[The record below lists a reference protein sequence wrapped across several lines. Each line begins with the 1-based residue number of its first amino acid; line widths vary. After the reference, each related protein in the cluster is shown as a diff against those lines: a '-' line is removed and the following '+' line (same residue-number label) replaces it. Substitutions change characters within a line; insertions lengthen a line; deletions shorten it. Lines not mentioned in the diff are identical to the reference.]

1 MNKYDVEYNRVMRK
15 MERGGSIDSYAD
27 SENLEKDIMLPDTQ
41 SRYANLKGVLN
52 KQGFDIYATSMDS
65 EIESYEVGGV
75 VKTKKGVTMDAKDGG
90 YFEGRPHSQGGI
102 KAVNVDTNTPIEVE
116 GGEVVITKDA
126 VSDTTKRMFE
136 GKMMTNKEILS
147 RINQSGGGVALAKG
161 GTIMADGGLTNGGE
175 DNEKSII
182 PEFVDSLDNNDP
194 LIAEERA
201 KLNMIIEL
209 LERKIGYLKVQLS
222 VISKSINTK
231 KFTELTN
238 ELKDFTSLLAKYKL
252 AQQYTYQK
260 SVKMI
265 LTSLNLSGNAFNLI
279 QGEVPNDPK
288 RIEAPFDEAINTA
301 NFKIWFGDWEVA
313 RITKNDVG
321 VSKAVNSLGMPEIYF
336 NGSRQYKT
344 FHKPIET
351 ISVYYWAQN
360 YKYAEWFA
368 QNSLA
373 VQQPDSVILRAYVS
387 CKNPIDLTIFGY
399 RAVDMGDIVRY
410 IMAFYPQTE
419 IQKFIPKNF
428 QELLRNQE
436 RFNVN
441 VRAWQIIRQFN
452 NWVKHVRDTTL
463 FDGFMYEEN
472 NPAQIINGEEHH
484 TKAFAIFNSNQI
496 KFPHQFEFNTFLDD
510 FRFDEGGILI

>member
-1 MNKYDVEYNRVMRK
+1 MKGIFFTSQDEIGQKQTPLQLSDSQLMEKKYEIRDTMLNNKPYGKY
-15 MERGGSIDSYAD
+15 Y
-27 SENLEKDIMLPDTQ
+27 
-41 SRYANLKGVLN
+41 
-52 KQGFDIYATSMDS
+52 MD
-65 EIESYEVGGV
+65 EEFYEVGGV

-102 KAVNVDTNTPIEVE
+102 KAMNIDTNTPIEVE

-161 GTIMADGGLTNGGE
+161 GSIMEDGGVIDENAGL
-175 DNEKSII
+175 KAI
-182 PEFVDSLDNNDP
+182 PEFVNILNNNDP
-194 LIAEERA
+194 LLAEERA

-231 KFTELTN
+231 KYTELTN
-238 ELKDFTSLLAKYKL
+238 ELKSFTSLLAKYKT
-252 AQQYTYQK
+252 AEQYTYQK
-260 SVKMI
+260 SVNMI
-265 LTSLNLSGNAFNLI
+265 LDAFNISGNAFNLI
-279 QGEVPNDPK
+279 QGEVPPDPK

-301 NFKIWFGDWEVA
+301 NFKTWFGDWEVA

-344 FHKPIET
+344 FHKPLEN

-360 YKYAEWFA
+360 YQYAEWFA

-399 RAVDMGDIVRY
+399 RVVDMGDIVRY

-419 IQKFIPKNF
+419 IQKFLPKNF

-436 RFNVN
+436 VFNVN

-452 NWVKHVRDTTL
+452 NWVKNVRDNTL

-472 NPAQIINGEEHH
+472 NPSQILNGEEHH

-496 KFPHQFEFNTFLDD
+496 KFPHQFEFSTFLDD
-510 FRFDEGGILI
+510 FRFEEGGILI

>member
-1 MNKYDVEYNRVMRK
+1 MKGIFFTNQNEIGQKQLPLQLSDSQLIEKKYEIRDTMLNNKPYGKY
-15 MERGGSIDSYAD
+15 Y
-27 SENLEKDIMLPDTQ
+27 
-41 SRYANLKGVLN
+41 
-52 KQGFDIYATSMDS
+52 MD
-65 EIESYEVGGV
+65 EESYEVGGV

-102 KAVNVDTNTPIEVE
+102 KAFNVDTNTPIEVE

-161 GTIMADGGLTNGGE
+161 GTIMEDGGVIDENAGL
-175 DNEKSII
+175 KAI
-182 PEFVDSLDNNDP
+182 PLDFLNSLDNDAA
-194 LIAEERA
+194 LTAEEEA
-201 KLNMIIEL
+201 KLNMIIDL

-231 KFTELTN
+231 KYSELTN
-238 ELKDFTSLLAKYKL
+238 ELQEFTSVLAKYKL
-252 AQQYTYQK
+252 AKQYTYQK
-260 SVKMI
+260 SVKML
-265 LTSLNLSGNAFNLI
+265 LTSFNLSGNAFNLI
-279 QGEVPNDPK
+279 QGEVPSDPK
-288 RIEAPFDEAINTA
+288 KIESPYDEAINTV
-301 NFKIWFGDWEVA
+301 NFKTWFGDWEVA
-313 RITKNDVG
+313 RITGNDVG

-344 FHKPIET
+344 FHKPLET

-360 YKYAEWFA
+360 YRYAEWFA

-373 VQQPDSVILRAYVS
+373 VQQPDSVVLRAYVS

-410 IMAFYPQTE
+410 VMAFYPQTE

-428 QELLRNQE
+428 QQLLKNQQ

-441 VRAWQIIRQFN
+441 IRAWQMIRQFN
-452 NWVKHVRDTTL
+452 NWVKNVRDNTL

-472 NPAQIINGEEHH
+472 NPAQIINGAEHH